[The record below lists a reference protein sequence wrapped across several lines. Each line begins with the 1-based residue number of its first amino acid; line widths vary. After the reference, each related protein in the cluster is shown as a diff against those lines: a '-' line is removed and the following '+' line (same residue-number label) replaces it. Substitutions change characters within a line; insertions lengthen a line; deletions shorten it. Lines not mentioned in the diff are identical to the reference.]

1 MAGIPFRERQ
11 IRALPPDLGPF
22 AGALVVETKKYSLAK
37 RDKDVLITGSARAET
52 LRLSHTGEVMSATF
66 NADGNCV
73 LTASSFAA
81 AASGEAPADSNV
93 ARLWDAETGT
103 LLREWRFDTRQ
114 FGPLAA
120 VFAGRRHALVLFEG
134 NGFVLP
140 TTLCGPEDALIQ
152 FARER
157 VAGRETA
164 NEVERLYGHA
174 AYDGPLRACSSRICR
189 RYTPGDAPRYFRKK
203 RLKYA
208 GSRKPRP

>member
-1 MAGIPFRERQ
+1 MGGEVATGPIGYELSNAYGRRAEALEALKITKDGSVVGIQRGTNWRGWNTISGEKIP
-11 IRALPPDLGPF
+11 ALPPDLGPF

-66 NADGNCV
+66 NAEGNCV

-157 VAGRETA
+157 VASRET
-164 NEVERLYGHA
+164 
-174 AYDGPLRACSSRICR
+174 
-189 RYTPGDAPRYFRKK
+189 TKK
-203 RLKYA
+203 
-208 GSRKPRP
+208 